1 MLDKDC
7 LKFGNMEFEESE
19 TESTYVVSLLILPV
33 PMLDKGCLKFGNMEF
48 EESESEWKVFIR
60 Q

>member
-19 TESTYVVSLLILPV
+19 
-33 PMLDKGCLKFGNMEF
+33 
-48 EESESEWKVFIR
+48 SEWFQMYSGTFKAWELQKIDDNSIPKCEF
-60 Q
+60 QHHLKH